1 MKAERRAR
9 PERPNEP
16 LNPPAKK
23 DEVDDDEEK
32 PRPREPLSAPSRQ
45 MMRMS
50 SSARFARDTS
60 AGAEWE

>member
-32 PRPREPLSAPSRQ
+32 PPAELGSHCRRQ
-45 MMRMS
+45 
-50 SSARFARDTS
+50 
-60 AGAEWE
+60 AGK